1 MANKSM
7 VNISAATL
15 NALKQM
21 LFSNEN
27 GVNLTTV
34 INDLSSGLNQNADLV
49 AINVG
54 LSYKGITPEIDK
66 TTRYDDFS
74 EYWRQF
80 RRFEFISY
88 SLILDMVKVKPI
100 EITRKKDA
108 DEWEEKELEPMV
120 FTLEHWMGMTTS
132 PDEYVKKI
140 NEKYPLPETPQEAA
154 I

>member
-1 MANKSM
+1 M
-7 VNISAATL
+7 VNISATTL

-21 LFSNEN
+21 LFSDEN

-34 INDLSSGLNQNADLV
+34 INDLSSGLNQNTDLV

-80 RRFEFISY
+80 YRFEFISY
-88 SLILDMVKVKPI
+88 SLILNMVKVKPI
-100 EITRKKDA
+100 EITRQKDA
-108 DEWEEKELEPMV
+108 DEWKEKELEPRV
-120 FTLEHWMGMTTS
+120 FTLEDWMDMTTS
-132 PDEYVKKI
+132 QDEYVKKI
-140 NEKYPLPETPQEAA
+140 NEKHPLPEPPQEAV